1 MLASV
6 CIPERTQTVNYTG
19 AQSFFNHDILPN
31 RHGTLDGMVSDEE
44 VEYKH
49 SVDAGEYPPGV
60 HVDLLHLKQE
70 HFAVN

>member
-6 CIPERTQTVNYTG
+6 CIPERKGTSDCKLHWYPK
-19 AQSFFNHDILPN
+19 FFNHDILPN

-49 SVDAGEYPPGV
+49 SVDAGEYPPRV

-70 HFAVN
+70 QH